1 VISICHLQF
10 IKESGTIV
18 WKILVQAKG
27 SLTFTNNEGFGFKVF
42 GRGTEWETIIGGK
55 TTTKAT
61 EETKIIE
68 ELLLQHA
75 TTMPEG
81 LEQDLYAR
89 EIAKYFPNDPPDL
102 NAPPVDSNALPTDAL
117 LAGATY

>member
-1 VISICHLQF
+1 M
-10 IKESGTIV
+10 
-18 WKILVQAKG
+18 QAKG

-42 GRGTEWETIIGGK
+42 GRGIEWETIIGGK
-55 TTTKAT
+55 TATKAT
-61 EETKIIE
+61 AEAKIIK

-75 TTMPEG
+75 TSIPEG

-102 NAPPVDSNALPTDAL
+102 NAPPIDSNSLPTNALP
-117 LAGATY
+117 AGATY